1 MRNVVQLCSA
11 ADNILLMRKWN
22 HSFLFF
28 SIILV
33 LKYRSASLSEDYH
46 YKQTWWTNDKTI
58 TELGYHK
65 ISWFVSGE

>member
-1 MRNVVQLCSA
+1 MRHVVQLCSA

-46 YKQTWWTNDKTI
+46 YKTNLVN
-58 TELGYHK
+58 EC
-65 ISWFVSGE
+65 

>member
-1 MRNVVQLCSA
+1 MRHVVQLCSA
-11 ADNILLMRKWN
+11 ADNILLTRKWN

-46 YKQTWWTNDKTI
+46 YKTNMVN
-58 TELGYHK
+58 E
-65 ISWFVSGE
+65 W